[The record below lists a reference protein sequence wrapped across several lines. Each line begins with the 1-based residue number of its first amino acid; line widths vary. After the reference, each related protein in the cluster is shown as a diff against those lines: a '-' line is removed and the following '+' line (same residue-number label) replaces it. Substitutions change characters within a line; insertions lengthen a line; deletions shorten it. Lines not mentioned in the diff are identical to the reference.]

1 MQRYKFCVEY
11 IGTHY
16 MGWQKQENA
25 PSVQTEIE
33 KAFKNFCGEDVE
45 VKGAGRTDSG
55 VHATGM
61 VAHVDIKRTTTAKE
75 IMGALNFY
83 LKQADIAILSA
94 EPVDDNF
101 DARFSAQQRGYEY
114 IILNRKVRSVMWQ
127 ERAWHVKD
135 HLNEEAMQ
143 AAAQLL
149 VGKKIDFTSFRNVH
163 CQAQNP
169 VRTLDYI
176 TVQRDGDLVKV
187 KVAAR
192 SFLHNQVRI
201 IVGTLKEVG
210 MGKIDQQDLLAI
222 IAAKDRTQA
231 PQTAPACGLYFSF
244 AIYPSN
250 P

>member
-1 MQRYKFCVEY
+1 MQRYKLCIEY
-11 IGTHY
+11 IGTQY

-25 PSVQTEIE
+25 PSVQSKIE
-33 KAFKNFCGEDVE
+33 RAFKDFCGENVE

-61 VAHVDIKRTTTAKE
+61 IAHVDLKRPTTAKE

-83 LKQADIAILSA
+83 LKHADIAILSV
-94 EPVDDNF
+94 EPANEDF

-114 IILNRKVRSVMWQ
+114 IILNRKVRSVMWH

-135 HLNEEAMQ
+135 HLDEEAMQ

-163 CQAQNP
+163 CQANNP

-176 TVQRDGDLVKV
+176 TVQRDGDLVKI

-201 IVGTLKEVG
+201 IVGTLKEIG
-210 MGKIDQQDLLAI
+210 MGKINQQDLLNI
-222 IAAKDRTQA
+222 IAAKDRTKA

-244 AIYPSN
+244 ANYIV
-250 P
+250 